1 MINVSRDVFINMIN
15 DSMLE
20 LSKNHIQNL
29 KNVAIIVE
37 DIPSSQ
43 QLKLLNV
50 EKYQTLYGLYEGVP
64 LSKRQGNLKTIPDK
78 ITLFKNPIEGGSNN
92 LLELKENIRHTL
104 WHEIAHYY
112 GLDHQQINLLDQR

>member
-37 DIPSSQ
+37 DIPSPQ

-50 EKYQTLYGLYEGVP
+50 GKYQTLYGLYEGVP
-64 LSKRQGNLKTIPDK
+64 LSRRQGNLKTIPDK

>member
-37 DIPSSQ
+37 DIPSPQ

-50 EKYQTLYGLYEGVP
+50 GKYQTLYGLYEGVP